1 MFGLLPKE
9 EKYFDLF
16 NQMAVHI
23 KECTALLKT
32 LFEDAS
38 RHQEIA
44 DQIKKVEH
52 QCDEITHDI
61 VRKPNPF
68 MLDLANDVAA
78 VDPQLSRE
86 HNFVADLLG
95 DNCLAE

>member
-52 QCDEITHDI
+52 QCNFITL
-61 VRKPNPF
+61 V
-68 MLDLANDVAA
+68 LDFFDLIG
-78 VDPQLSRE
+78 
-86 HNFVADLLG
+86 NFLMAG
-95 DNCLAE
+95 SIFK